1 MDILNDAQRMVAED
15 VTHHILLT
23 APAGT
28 GKTGTLARR
37 IARLVEKGMAAPEEI
52 LCLTFTNKA
61 CREMEHR
68 IQEYMGEKGQGVSV
82 KTIHG
87 FCYELIQAEA
97 DNPEN
102 RYVNLSVWD
111 EEDCRELM
119 DDILEKWNTR
129 PGNERQM
136 IRNSR
141 YFFYDVDKAKRW
153 LLERN
158 RYTGEAA
165 DYLAAMNAILPN
177 PFNVDK
183 NRVRAEMAA
192 GYDRQLHSLGGMDF
206 NDILIGALHLL
217 SVQPPV
223 VIPFPISPC
232 G

>member
-97 DNPEN
+97 VERGQLFGLAD
-102 RYVNLSVWD
+102 VWQRLVQLPFGD
-111 EEDCRELM
+111 GL
-119 DDILEKWNTR
+119 
-129 PGNERQM
+129 
-136 IRNSR
+136 
-141 YFFYDVDKAKRW
+141 
-153 LLERN
+153 
-158 RYTGEAA
+158 AA
-165 DYLAAMNAILPN
+165 DP
-177 PFNVDK
+177 
-183 NRVRAEMAA
+183 
-192 GYDRQLHSLGGMDF
+192 
-206 NDILIGALHLL
+206 
-217 SVQPPV
+217 
-223 VIPFPISPC
+223 
-232 G
+232 